1 LRIKLASLHGRAG
14 ERAPIDQAG
23 FITILLTG
31 HIFIQALPLCFTER
45 LQVAIVNRGIKRESR
60 GVQLLDHGNVELLLC
75 NQKTDVSAPE
85 RWRDSGIE
93 KWLREQ
99 SAHEPEYLGRIFAGP
114 VSALHSRRHADPCVR
129 PHDGTQDEPLP
140 GCLFEI

>member
-1 LRIKLASLHGRAG
+1 MKLLDDGDIKLLLR
-14 ERAPIDQAG
+14 DQNPD
-23 FITILLTG
+23 I
-31 HIFIQALPLCFTER
+31 
-45 LQVAIVNRGIKRESR
+45 
-60 GVQLLDHGNVELLLC
+60 
-75 NQKTDVSAPE
+75 SAPE

-99 SAHEPEYLGRIFAGP
+99 SAHEPEYLGRIFACP
-114 VSALHSRRHADPCVR
+114 VPALHSRRHADPSVR